1 MKKIPVI
8 AVVGPTASGKTALSI
23 EIAKH
28 FSGQVVSADSMQI
41 YEKMNIATAKPT
53 DDEMQGI
60 PHHLIGFQP
69 IDKKFSVAEYVT
81 LARECIEEIYND
93 CDLPVIAGGTG
104 LYIDSLLQNIQFSK
118 EDDSSTIRDEL
129 TALFDEKG
137 AEYMLGWLN
146 EIDPETAQRLH
157 LNDKSRIIR
166 AIEIY
171 KVTGKTMTEQKIIS
185 REKES
190 PFEVLYIG
198 INYRDRNVLYDRINR
213 RVDIMVENGLLEEA
227 KDFYNIPADKTACQ
241 AIGYKELAPYFSGEK
256 SLEECLESLK
266 VETRHYAK
274 RQLTWFRK
282 NENINWIYP
291 DDYDN
296 EEDMYKSV
304 YNMINDFLRR
314 YTDNEIQSE

>member
-8 AVVGPTASGKTALSI
+8 AVVGPTASGKTSLSI

-53 DDEMQGI
+53 DGEMQGI

-81 LARECIEEIYND
+81 LAKECIEKIHNQG
-93 CDLPVIAGGTG
+93 DLPVVAGGTG
-104 LYIDSLLQNIQFSK
+104 LYVDSLLQNIQFSK
-118 EDDSSTIRDEL
+118 EEGNNEFRNEL
-129 TALFDEKG
+129 IEMFDQKG
-137 AEYMLGWLN
+137 AEFMLEALR
-146 EIDPETAQRLH
+146 EIDPQTAEKLH

-166 AIEIY
+166 ALEIY
-171 KVTGKTMTEQKIIS
+171 KATGKTMTEQKILS
-185 REKES
+185 REEES

-213 RVDIMVENGLLEEA
+213 RVDIMLENGLLDEA
-227 KDFYNIPADKTACQ
+227 KDFYNIDADKTACQ
-241 AIGYKELAPYFSGEK
+241 AIGYKELAPYFNGEK
-256 SLEECLESLK
+256 SLEDCLESLK
-266 VETRHYAK
+266 IETRHYAK

-282 NENINWIYP
+282 NENINWVYP
-291 DDYDN
+291 DDYEN
-296 EEDMYKSV
+296 AEDMYKSV
-304 YNMINDFLRR
+304 FVIIDKFLR
-314 YTDNEIQSE
+314 EVH

>member
-8 AVVGPTASGKTALSI
+8 AVVGPTASGKTSLSI

-53 DDEMQGI
+53 DDEMQGV

-81 LARECIEEIYND
+81 LAKNCIEKIHND
-93 CDLPVIAGGTG
+93 GDLPVVAGGTG
-104 LYIDSLLQNIQFSK
+104 LYVDSLLQNIQFSK
-118 EDDSSTIRDEL
+118 EEGNNELRNEL
-129 TALFDEKG
+129 TEMFDQKG
-137 AEYMLGWLN
+137 AEFMLEALR
-146 EIDPETAQRLH
+146 EIDPQTAEKLH

-166 AIEIY
+166 ALEIY
-171 KVTGKTMTEQKIIS
+171 KATGKTMTEQKILS
-185 REKES
+185 REEES

-213 RVDIMVENGLLEEA
+213 RVDIMLENGLLDEA
-227 KDFYNIPADKTACQ
+227 KDFYNIDADKTACQ
-241 AIGYKELAPYFSGEK
+241 AIGYKELAPYFNGEK
-256 SLEECLESLK
+256 SLEDCLESLK
-266 VETRHYAK
+266 IETRHYAK

-282 NENINWIYP
+282 NENINWVYP
-291 DDYDN
+291 DDYEN
-296 EEDMYKSV
+296 AEEMYKSV
-304 YNMINDFLRR
+304 FVIIDKFLR
-314 YTDNEIQSE
+314 EVH

>member
-8 AVVGPTASGKTALSI
+8 AVVGPTASGKTSLSI

-81 LARECIEEIYND
+81 LAKRCIEKIHNQG
-93 CDLPVIAGGTG
+93 DLPVVAGGTG
-104 LYIDSLLQNIQFSK
+104 LYVDSLLQNIQFSK
-118 EDDSSTIRDEL
+118 EDSSTELRNEL
-129 TALFDEKG
+129 TEMFDEKG
-137 AEYMLGWLN
+137 AEFMLELLR
-146 EIDPETAQRLH
+146 EIDPQTAEKLH

-166 AIEIY
+166 AMEIF
-171 KVTGKTMTEQKIIS
+171 KATGKTMTEQKILS
-185 REKES
+185 REEES
-190 PFEVLYIG
+190 PYDVLYIG
-198 INYRDRNVLYDRINR
+198 INYRDRNVLYNRINR
-213 RVDIMVENGLLEEA
+213 RVDIMLHNSLLDEA
-227 KDFYNIPADKTACQ
+227 KEFYNTSRDTTACQ
-241 AIGYKELAPYFSGEK
+241 AIGYKELAPYFNGEK
-256 SLEECLESLK
+256 TLEDCIESLK
-266 VETRHYAK
+266 IETRHYAK

-291 DDYDN
+291 DDYEN
-296 EEDMYKSV
+296 AEEMYTSV
-304 YNMINDFLRR
+304 FAMIDKFLK
-314 YTDNEIQSE
+314 EVH